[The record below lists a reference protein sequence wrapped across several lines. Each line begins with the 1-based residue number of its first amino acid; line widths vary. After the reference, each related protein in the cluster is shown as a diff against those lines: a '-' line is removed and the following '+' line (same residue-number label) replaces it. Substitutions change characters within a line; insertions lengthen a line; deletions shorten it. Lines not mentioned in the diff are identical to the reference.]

1 MAVLPAVCAPPS
13 APSQKG
19 DGLTNTMDLGPSMSP
34 PSLAPTPVLSV
45 PTLVP
50 ALVSVPMSS
59 SAIDLPTV
67 IPEPTL
73 PASDLVTM
81 PTMTKSKIRRL
92 RKKGVGVSTFT
103 VEQAKTT
110 LLTFVCNVNGHTAR
124 ILIDGGAQGNVISS
138 SFVKKHAIPLHSSS
152 PIPIVLPNGSQSF
165 SAHTANVTL
174 HRQQYSANLNPI
186 VYPLKKYD
194 LLLGKPWLAQ
204 NNPLINWRTNNL
216 RINHNN
222 IDIDWDC
229 TGFQSSSISN
239 RTRGLLLSH
248 IHFYTEATT
257 PDSEIYLALI
267 RSHNNTTTTNN
278 DQPTSD
284 QEQPSITPIPP
295 RPPPS
300 LPPDIHTIVHDEFP
314 DVFPTSLPSGLP
326 PDRGDAM
333 RIETDLTADPP
344 FKPVIRLSIAEL
356 DELKKQLDDLLAKK
370 LIKPSTSPYGAPVL
384 FVKKADGSLRMCV
397 DYRGLNRITRKN
409 RHPLPRI
416 DELID
421 RFRGAQYFTKL
432 DLISGYH
439 QQRIYEPHTHKTAFR
454 CRYGHFEFNVVP
466 FGLTNAPA
474 SFSNMM
480 LKVLD
485 PVLDKWVVVYLDDIL
500 IYSKTKADHLRHIRS
515 VLALLRKHGL
525 YVKLSKCSFMQEE
538 TEFLGH
544 VISKNGLH
552 TNAGLVRA
560 IREWPR
566 PEKQKDV
573 QQFIGLAQ
581 FYQQYI
587 QNFADIALPLTSLLG
602 EGRQFVW
609 DDTTESAFLALKN
622 AISTAP
628 VLRIFDPNLRSTV
641 ETDASGFAVGAVLFQ
656 TDSNGVSRP
665 VAFTSRKLNSA
676 EKNYPT
682 HEQELLAVVHALKT
696 WRYYLDG
703 SHFIVYTDHDTL
715 RHFPTQPK
723 LTRRQAR
730 WMELLQEY
738 DFDFKFKRGIDN
750 VVPDALSR
758 RPDYQD
764 PPPPPMSINGL
775 DLQSDS
781 GLRQRLI
788 DGYQE
793 DARLAFIYQSC
804 LGGKSPASYFLHN
817 GLLYVKRHG
826 DSLLCIPKSSDL
838 RFLLL
843 HDVHDAA
850 IAGHL
855 GFDKTYAA
863 LRRFAFW
870 PRMSVDTRQYVESC
884 SSCQR
889 NKAVRRL
896 PAGLLRPLEIPEQ
909 RWNTVSMDF
918 VVKLPMTARKF
929 DAITVFV
936 DKLSKQVHFA
946 PSRTTDTAVEVANCF
961 FSNVFRLHGMPS
973 TIVSDRDTKFTS
985 TFWRRLQERLGTKLA
1000 MSSSFHPQT
1009 DGQSERAI
1017 QTLKTMLRGLV
1028 NHKQDDWD
1036 LYLPAAEFAYNNA
1049 VHSST
1054 GVSPF
1059 FLNHGFHP
1067 RVPASLLAP
1076 VIPSSSSS
1084 LDFDSFVSAQQS
1096 ALADARKSLLEA
1108 QAQQIKHA
1116 DAHRRPH
1123 SYKVGDQVLLSTEHI
1138 TTAYDSTRPAASLQA
1153 RFFGPFTLLQQRS
1166 PVSFQVELP
1175 PTMRIHDVFH
1185 VDRFKP
1191 FISSPE
1197 SLGRRSLPP
1206 PEPEVING
1214 EVEYEVEAILA
1225 HRSRRRRME
1234 FLVKW
1239 AGYDAAK
1246 DSTWEPL
1253 KALTNSPTILH
1264 KYCQEHELLF
1274 LLGEGV
1280 TGL

>member
-1 MAVLPAVCAPPS
+1 MVALPAVCATS
-13 APSQKG
+13 AAPYQEG
-19 DGLTNTMDLGPSMSP
+19 AGLTDTVDLDPPMSP
-34 PSLAPTPVLSV
+34 SSLAPTSVMPTPLSEPMTESASISATGPTTLSPAFASV
-45 PTLVP
+45 P
-50 ALVSVPMSS
+50 SMS
-59 SAIDLPTV
+59 
-67 IPEPTL
+67 
-73 PASDLVTM
+73 
-81 PTMTKSKIRRL
+81 KSKIRRL
-92 RKKGVGVSTFT
+92 RKKGVGVSTFS
-103 VEQAKTT
+103 VEQAKST

-138 SFVKKHAIPLHSSS
+138 SFVKRHNIPLHSSP
-152 PIPIVLPNGSQSF
+152 PIPIILPDGSQSF
-165 SAHTANVTL
+165 SAHTANISL
-174 HRQQYSANLNPI
+174 QRQQYSTTLDPI

-194 LLLGKPWLAQ
+194 ILLGKPWLTQ
-204 NNPLINWRTNNL
+204 TNPLINWRTNNL
-216 RINHNN
+216 RLHHNG

-229 TGFQSSSISN
+229 TGFQSSSIST

-257 PDSEIYLALI
+257 LGSEIYLALI
-267 RSHNNTTTTNN
+267 RSNNN
-278 DQPTSD
+278 DQPSSD
-284 QEQPSITPIPP
+284 HQQPSITTIPP

-314 DVFPTSLPSGLP
+314 DVFPSSLPSGLP

-333 RIETDLTADPP
+333 RIETDPMADPP

-384 FVKKADGSLRMCV
+384 FVKKSDGSLRMCV

-421 RFRGAQYFTKL
+421 RFRGAKYFTKL

-485 PVLDKWVVVYLDDIL
+485 PVLDKCVVVYLDDIL
-500 IYSKTKADHLRHIRS
+500 IYSQNKADHLRHIRS

-525 YVKLSKCSFMQEE
+525 FVKLSKCSFMQEE

-544 VISKNGLH
+544 VISKDGIH

-566 PEKQKDV
+566 PGKQKHV

-587 QNFADIALPLTSLLG
+587 HNFAQIALPLTALLG

-609 DDTTESAFLALKN
+609 DDTTEAAFLALKK

-628 VLRIFDPNLRSTV
+628 VLRIFDPDLLSTV

-715 RHFPTQPK
+715 RHFPTQPR

-738 DFDFKFKRGIDN
+738 DFDFKFKRGVDN
-750 VVPDALSR
+750 IVPDALSR
-758 RPDYQD
+758 RPDYQESSS
-764 PPPPPMSINGL
+764 PPMSINSL
-775 DLQSDS
+775 DLQSDP

-788 DGYQE
+788 NGYLE
-793 DARLAFIYQSC
+793 DSRLASIYQSC
-804 LGGKSPASYFLHN
+804 LRGKSPTSYSLN
-817 GLLYVKRHG
+817 DGLLYVERHG
-826 DSLLCIPKSSDL
+826 DTLLCIPQSSDL
-838 RFLLL
+838 RLLLL

-870 PRMSVDTRQYVESC
+870 PRMSVDTRRYVESC

-896 PAGLLRPLEIPEQ
+896 PAGLLRPLAIPEQ
-909 RWNTVSMDF
+909 RWDTVSMDF

-946 PSRTTDTAVEVANCF
+946 PSRTTDSAIDVANCF
-961 FSNVFRLHGMPS
+961 FSNVFRLHGLPG

-985 TFWRRLQERLGTKLA
+985 TFWRRIQERLGTKLA

-1017 QTLKTMLRGLV
+1017 QTLKTMLRSLV

-1067 RVPASLLAP
+1067 RVPASLLSPATSAP
-1076 VIPSSSSS
+1076 VS
-1084 LDFDSFVSAQQS
+1084 DFDSFVSAQQS
-1096 ALADARKSLLEA
+1096 ALAVARDSLLEA
-1108 QAQQIKHA
+1108 QEQQAKHA

-1123 SYKVGDQVLLSTEHI
+1123 SYKVGDQVLLNTEHI

-1175 PTMRIHDVFH
+1175 ATMRIHDVFH

-1191 FISSPE
+1191 FIPSPE

-1206 PEPEVING
+1206 PEPEIVNG
-1214 EVEYEVEAILA
+1214 EAEYEVESILA
-1225 HRSRRRRME
+1225 HRTRRRRTE
-1234 FLVKW
+1234 FLIKW
-1239 AGYDAAK
+1239 VGYDEAK

-1253 KALTNSPTILH
+1253 QSITNSPVILR
-1264 KYCQEHELLF
+1264 KYCQEHGLF
-1274 LLGEGV
+1274 HLLGEGV
-1280 TGL
+1280 TVS

>member
-1 MAVLPAVCAPPS
+1 
-13 APSQKG
+13 
-19 DGLTNTMDLGPSMSP
+19 
-34 PSLAPTPVLSV
+34 
-45 PTLVP
+45 
-50 ALVSVPMSS
+50 
-59 SAIDLPTV
+59 
-67 IPEPTL
+67 
-73 PASDLVTM
+73 
-81 PTMTKSKIRRL
+81 
-92 RKKGVGVSTFT
+92 
-103 VEQAKTT
+103 
-110 LLTFVCNVNGHTAR
+110 
-124 ILIDGGAQGNVISS
+124 
-138 SFVKKHAIPLHSSS
+138 
-152 PIPIVLPNGSQSF
+152 
-165 SAHTANVTL
+165 
-174 HRQQYSANLNPI
+174 
-186 VYPLKKYD
+186 
-194 LLLGKPWLAQ
+194 
-204 NNPLINWRTNNL
+204 
-216 RINHNN
+216 
-222 IDIDWDC
+222 
-229 TGFQSSSISN
+229 
-239 RTRGLLLSH
+239 
-248 IHFYTEATT
+248 
-257 PDSEIYLALI
+257 
-267 RSHNNTTTTNN
+267 
-278 DQPTSD
+278 
-284 QEQPSITPIPP
+284 
-295 RPPPS
+295 
-300 LPPDIHTIVHDEFP
+300 
-314 DVFPTSLPSGLP
+314 
-326 PDRGDAM
+326 M
-333 RIETDLTADPP
+333 RIETDPNADPP

-356 DELKKQLDDLLAKK
+356 DELKKQLDDLLSKK

-421 RFRGAQYFTKL
+421 RFRGAKYFTKL

-500 IYSKTKADHLRHIRS
+500 IYSKTKAEHLRHIRS
-515 VLALLRKHGL
+515 VLALLRQHGL
-525 YVKLSKCSFMQEE
+525 YAKLSKCSFMQEE

-544 VISKNGLH
+544 VVSKDGIH

-566 PEKQKDV
+566 PRKQKDV

-587 QNFADIALPLTSLLG
+587 DKFADIALPLTSLLG

-609 DDTTESAFLALKN
+609 DEATESAFLALKT
-622 AISTAP
+622 AISSAP
-628 VLRIFDPNLRSTV
+628 VLRIFDPDLPSIV
-641 ETDASGFAVGAVLFQ
+641 EADASGFAVGAVLFQ
-656 TDSNGVSRP
+656 IDADGFPRP
-665 VAFTSRKLNSA
+665 VAFTSRKMNSA
-676 EKNYPT
+676 ERNYPT

-738 DFDFKFKRGIDN
+738 DFDFKYKRGADN
-750 VVPDALSR
+750 IVPDALSR
-758 RPDYQD
+758 RPDHCEPS
-764 PPPPPMSINGL
+764 PPPLSVNAL
-775 DLQSDS
+775 DLQADT

-793 DARLAFIYQSC
+793 DSRLGPIYQSC
-804 LGGKSPASYFLHN
+804 LRGKSPSSYSLHD
-817 GLLYVKRHG
+817 GLLYIERHG
-826 DSLLCIPKSSDL
+826 DTLLCIPKSSDL
-838 RFLLL
+838 RLLLL

-850 IAGHL
+850 IAGHF

-863 LRRFAFW
+863 LRRLAFW
-870 PRMSVDTRQYVESC
+870 PQMSIDTRHYVASC

-896 PAGLLRPLEIPEQ
+896 PAGLLRPLAVPEQ
-909 RWNTVSMDF
+909 RWDTVSMDF

-946 PSRTTDTAVEVANCF
+946 PSRTTDTAVDVANCI

-1049 VHSST
+1049 VHTST

-1059 FLNHGFHP
+1059 FLNQGFHP
-1067 RVPASLLAP
+1067 RVPASLIGPAT
-1076 VIPSSSSS
+1076 PSGPSS

-1096 ALADARKSLLEA
+1096 ALAAARDSLLEA
-1108 QAQQIKHA
+1108 QVQQAKHA
-1116 DAHRRPH
+1116 DVHRRPH

-1191 FISSPE
+1191 FFSSPE

-1206 PEPEVING
+1206 PEPEIING
-1214 EVEYEVEAILA
+1214 EIEYEVEAILA
-1225 HRSRRRRME
+1225 HRTRRKRME
-1234 FLVKW
+1234 FLIKW
-1239 AGYDAAK
+1239 VGYDEAK

-1253 KALTNSPTILH
+1253 QSITNSPLILH
-1264 KYCQEHELLF
+1264 KYCQEHGLLH

-1280 TGL
+1280 TVL